1 MSVSRYQSAYSLGGV
16 EGVLMEIVDEMQNFA
31 ARQHPAVC
39 NRSLYEFA
47 ATLKYKAKNSETLKN
62 HKNS

>member
-1 MSVSRYQSAYSLGGV
+1 MSTSRYHSAFALGGV
-16 EGVLMEIVDEMQNFA
+16 EGVLFELVDEMQNFA

-47 ATLKYKAKNSETLKN
+47 ATLKYKAQSMETLKN
-62 HKNS
+62 CENS